1 MTKKSWGARLLA
13 GVTGWRWHKSGV
25 TSSDVARAEQPD
37 QEPKEKTSIK
47 AAAIELDDKGSEAG
61 QDAATASPLA
71 VSQTTNDA
79 DTRNAPGKASGR
91 GKHSNPVAN
100 ERTTSASKP
109 ELSPNQITQRSVELA
124 SGHHPTEQVAAVQ
137 NTAPGQSM
145 ISNAANLPG
154 QKRPKEVGKKV
165 RTKKTVGTGGK
176 AAGRT
181 RFKSA
186 SREAAL
192 VEETPVLD
200 ELSCQGQLL
209 EYEQTTR
216 AAATVS
222 PVAASPRNRSRLRKT
237 KTTVERVTDEEL
249 AELEAENAKLKLLL
263 REGLSAKRD
272 NPNEGNA
279 RQVQR
284 RV

>member
-13 GVTGWRWHKSGV
+13 GVTSWRSRKSGV

-37 QEPKEKTSIK
+37 HEPKEKTSIK
-47 AAAIELDDKGSEAG
+47 AAAIELDNKGSKAG

-71 VSQTTNDA
+71 VSQTINDA
-79 DTRNAPGKASGR
+79 NARKASGR
-91 GKHSNPVAN
+91 RKHSNPVAN
-100 ERTTSASKP
+100 EGMTSASKL

-124 SGHHPTEQVAAVQ
+124 SGHHPAEQVAAVQ
-137 NTAPGQSM
+137 NTAPGQST
-145 ISNAANLPG
+145 ISNAANMPG

-181 RFKSA
+181 RFKSP

-192 VEETPVLD
+192 VEETSVLD

-209 EYEQTTR
+209 EHEQTTR

-222 PVAASPRNRSRLRKT
+222 PVAASPRKQSRLRKP

-263 REGLSAKRD
+263 QESLSAKRD